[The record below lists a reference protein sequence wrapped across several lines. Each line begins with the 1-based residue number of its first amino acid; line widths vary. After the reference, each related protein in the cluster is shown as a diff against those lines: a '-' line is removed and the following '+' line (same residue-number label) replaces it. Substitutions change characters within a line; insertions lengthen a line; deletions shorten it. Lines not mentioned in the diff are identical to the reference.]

1 MTKLYSIVLNPG
13 YNQTDLYSMVST
25 VTDELLHRSTFF
37 IAECTEEQALALENH
52 EAVKFCQSDEDVP
65 EIEDAVV
72 KRVDYNRDYNYLGM
86 RKTSGTQ
93 LTSIGPHPKGNW
105 GLIRHQS
112 QTNNTTFS
120 TDSYSSYSNSYI
132 GDGVDIILQIAS
144 VLHPSDP
151 EFMTSGISR
160 LQTSF
165 QWNSLN
171 GMSTLPNVNYM
182 ESGVNSHAEAVS
194 YITAG
199 NTYGWATGA
208 KLYIWPRDQMRA
220 ANKKLNSHGWDAF
233 KLFHQQKGNSRPTI
247 VVDAIQYLRWHG
259 VPKGSVI
266 FRDSVYSEISP
277 AGAPLTAAD
286 RSAIVNSGINAYGN
300 SDTPKFGSVYNL
312 WSTIGNTMDAKN
324 LTDQNKADILAYI
337 EDITNGNYY
346 TTYIQPIEEMSAAGV
361 HHVSAA
367 GNYNNT
373 LVLPDNIDF
382 NNGALSYMS
391 LLVGSND
398 GSTPQPGYSFVPLC
412 RDDLHLAGDTIV
424 CAALGSQFGVDSGL
438 NNKETLASFTNR
450 GDRVDA
456 CAAGDNIYM
465 DLHVNGEYEATGT
478 SFASPNVAGMAACVL
493 GKYPSTTPAQL
504 RKYFRDHAVGTDTLY
519 DSGTQPVPSS
529 PSGDAPYY
537 SDPLGLRG
545 YSGKIAYLDPNLSFN
560 PSTISNTTITS
571 TQTVSAS
578 NKINFTV
585 SQINAKL
592 ASIS

>member
-1 MTKLYSIVLNPG
+1 MTKLYNIVLNPG
-13 YNQTDLYSMVST
+13 YDQTDLYSMVST

-37 IAECTEEQALALENH
+37 IAECTEEQAEALENH
-52 EAVKFCQSDEDVP
+52 EAVMLCQSDEDVP

-72 KRVDYNRDYNYLGM
+72 KRVDYNRDYNYLSM

-93 LTSIGPHPKGNW
+93 HTSIGPHPKGNW

-182 ESGVNSHAEAVS
+182 KSGVNSHAEAVS

-208 KLYIWPRDQMRA
+208 KLYIWPRDQMNEA
-220 ANKKLNSHGWDAF
+220 KKKLNSHGWDAF

-247 VVDAIQYLRWHG
+247 VVDAIQWAN
-259 VPKGSVI
+259 PFQAAKGSVI
-266 FRDSVYSEISP
+266 FRDNIYSEISP
-277 AGAPLTAAD
+277 AGAPLTSAD
-286 RSAIVNSGINAYGN
+286 RSGVINSGINAYGN
-300 SDTPKFGSVYNL
+300 SDMPKFGSSYTNL
-312 WSTIGNTMDAKN
+312 WSTIDAKN

-346 TTYIQPIEEMSAAGV
+346 TTYIQPVEEMIEAGV

-367 GNYNNT
+367 GNWNNT
-373 LVLPDNIDF
+373 IVLPDNIDF
-382 NNGALSYMS
+382 NNGALSHFPI
-391 LLVGSND
+391 LVGSND
-398 GSTPQPGYSFVPLC
+398 GSTPQPYRFVPLC

-438 NNKETLASFTNR
+438 NNKETFASFTNR

-465 DLHVNGEYEATGT
+465 DLYVNGEYEATGT

>member
-1 MTKLYSIVLNPG
+1 MTKLYNIVLNPG
-13 YNQTDLYSMVST
+13 YDQTDLYSMVST

-37 IAECTEEQALALENH
+37 IAECTEEQAEALENH
-52 EAVKFCQSDEDVP
+52 EAVMLCQSDEDVP

-72 KRVDYNRDYNYLGM
+72 KRVDYNRDYNYLSM

-93 LTSIGPHPKGNW
+93 HTSIGPHPKGNW

-182 ESGVNSHAEAVS
+182 KSGVSSHAEAVS

-208 KLYIWPRDQMRA
+208 KLYIWPRDQMSA
-220 ANKKLNSHGWDAF
+220 ANKKLHSHGWDAF

-247 VVDAIQYLRWHG
+247 VVDAIQWAN
-259 VPKGSVI
+259 PFQAAKGSVI
-266 FRDSVYSEISP
+266 FRDNIYSEISP
-277 AGAPLTAAD
+277 AGAPLTSAD
-286 RSAIVNSGINAYGN
+286 RSGVINSGINAYGN
-300 SDTPKFGSVYNL
+300 SDMPKFGSSYTNL
-312 WSTIGNTMDAKN
+312 WSTIDAKN

-346 TTYIQPIEEMSAAGV
+346 TTYIQPVEEMIEAGV

-367 GNYNNT
+367 GNWNNT
-373 LVLPDNIDF
+373 IVLPDNIDF
-382 NNGALSYMS
+382 NNGALSHFPI
-391 LLVGSND
+391 LVGSND
-398 GSTPQPGYSFVPLC
+398 GSTPQPYRFVPLC

-438 NNKETLASFTNR
+438 NNKETLASFSNR

-465 DLHVNGEYEATGT
+465 DLYVNGEYEATGT

>member
-1 MTKLYSIVLNPG
+1 MTKLYNIVLNPG
-13 YNQTDLYSMVST
+13 YDQTDLYSMVST

-37 IAECTEEQALALENH
+37 IAECTEEQAEALENH
-52 EAVKFCQSDEDVP
+52 EAVMLCQSDEDVP

-72 KRVDYNRDYNYLGM
+72 KRVDYNRDYNYLSM
-86 RKTSGTQ
+86 RKTSATHY
-93 LTSIGPHPKGNW
+93 TSIGPHPKGNW

-182 ESGVNSHAEAVS
+182 KSGVNSHAEAVS

-208 KLYIWPRDQMRA
+208 KLYIWPRDQMSA
-220 ANKKLNSHGWDAF
+220 ANKKLHSHGWDAF

-247 VVDAIQYLRWHG
+247 VVDAIQWAN
-259 VPKGSVI
+259 PFQAAKGSVI
-266 FRDSVYSEISP
+266 FRDNIYSEISP
-277 AGAPLTAAD
+277 AGAPLTSAD
-286 RSAIVNSGINAYGN
+286 RSGVINSGINAYGN
-300 SDTPKFGSVYNL
+300 SDMPKFGSSYTNL
-312 WSTIGNTMDAKN
+312 WSTIDAKN

-346 TTYIQPIEEMSAAGV
+346 TTYIQPVEEMIEAGV

-367 GNYNNT
+367 GNWNNT
-373 LVLPDNIDF
+373 IVLPDNIDF
-382 NNGALSYMS
+382 NNGALSHFPI
-391 LLVGSND
+391 LVGSND
-398 GSTPQPGYSFVPLC
+398 GSTPQPYRFVPLC

-438 NNKETLASFTNR
+438 NNKETFASFTNR

-465 DLHVNGEYEATGT
+465 DLYVNGEYEATGT

>member
-1 MTKLYSIVLNPG
+1 MTKLYNIVLNPG
-13 YNQTDLYSMVST
+13 YDQTDLYSMVST

-37 IAECTEEQALALENH
+37 IAECTEEQAEALENH
-52 EAVKFCQSDEDVP
+52 EAVMLCQSDEDVP

-72 KRVDYNRDYNYLGM
+72 KRVDYNRDYNYLSM
-86 RKTSGTQ
+86 RKTSATHY
-93 LTSIGPHPKGNW
+93 TSIGPHPKGNW

-182 ESGVNSHAEAVS
+182 KSGVSSHAEAVS

-208 KLYIWPRDQMRA
+208 KLYIWPRDQMSA
-220 ANKKLNSHGWDAF
+220 ANKKLHSHGWDAF

-247 VVDAIQYLRWHG
+247 VVDAIQWAN
-259 VPKGSVI
+259 PFQAAKGSVI
-266 FRDSVYSEISP
+266 FRDNIYSEISP
-277 AGAPLTAAD
+277 AGAPLTSAD
-286 RSAIVNSGINAYGN
+286 RSGVINSGINAYGN
-300 SDTPKFGSVYNL
+300 SDMPKFGSSYTNL
-312 WSTIGNTMDAKN
+312 WSTIDAKN

-346 TTYIQPIEEMSAAGV
+346 TTYIQPVEEMIAAGV

-367 GNYNNT
+367 GNFNNT
-373 LVLPDNIDF
+373 LVLSDNIDF

-438 NNKETLASFTNR
+438 NNKETFASFTNR

-465 DLHVNGEYEATGT
+465 DLYVNGEYEATGT

>member
-1 MTKLYSIVLNPG
+1 MTKLYNIILNPG
-13 YNQTDLYSMVST
+13 YDQTDLYSMVST

-37 IAECTEEQALALENH
+37 IAECTDEQVVALENH

-72 KRVDYNRDYNYLGM
+72 KTVNYHRDYNYVQM
-86 RKTSGTQ
+86 RKDESANT
-93 LTSIGPHPKGNW
+93 HPKGNW

-120 TDSYSSYSNSYI
+120 TDSYSSYSNTYI

-144 VLHPSDP
+144 VLDPSDP
-151 EFMTSGISR
+151 EFMTSGVSR

-165 QWNSLN
+165 QWNTLN
-171 GMSTLPNVNYM
+171 GMLTLPTVNY
-182 ESGVNSHAEAVS
+182 GVFSTVPDVSSHAEAVA
-194 YITAG
+194 YITAS
-199 NTYGWATGA
+199 NTYGWATGSN
-208 KLYIWPRDQMRA
+208 LYIWPRDQMDDA
-220 ANKKLNSHGWDAF
+220 DKKLNTHGWDAF

-247 VVDAIQYLRWHG
+247 VVDAIQYIRRTGHS
-259 VPKGSVI
+259 KGSVI
-266 FRDSVYSEISP
+266 FRDNIYSDISP

-286 RSAIVNSGINAYGN
+286 RCAIVNSGINAYGN
-300 SDTPKFGSVYNL
+300 SDTPKYGSSYRNVWNAL
-312 WSTIGNTMDAKN
+312 GINMDAKN
-324 LTDQNKADILAYI
+324 LTDQNKTDILAHI
-337 EDITNGNYY
+337 EDITNGDRYS
-346 TTYIQPIEEMSAAGV
+346 TYIQPIEEMIAAGV

-367 GNYNNT
+367 GNFNNT
-373 LVLPDNIDF
+373 IVLPDNIDF
-382 NNGALSYMS
+382 NNGALSHFS
-391 LLVGSND
+391 LLGFGND
-398 GSTPQPGYSFVPLC
+398 GSAPQPYEFVPLC

-438 NNKETLASFTNR
+438 SNKETLASFSNR
-450 GDRVDA
+450 GDRIDA

-478 SFASPNVAGMAACVL
+478 SFASPNIGGMAACVL
-493 GKYPSTTPAQL
+493 GKYPTTTPAQL
-504 RKYFRDHAVGTDTLY
+504 RKYFRENAVGTDTLY
-519 DSGTQPVPSS
+519 DSGTRPMPSS

-537 SDPLGLRG
+537 GDPLGLRG
-545 YSGKIAYLDPNLSFN
+545 YSGKIAYLDPSLSFN

-585 SQINAKL
+585 SQINTKL

>member
-1 MTKLYSIVLNPG
+1 MTKLYNIVLNPG
-13 YNQTDLYSMVST
+13 YDQTDLYSMVST

-37 IAECTEEQALALENH
+37 IAECTEEQAEALENH
-52 EAVKFCQSDEDVP
+52 EAVMLCQSDEDVP

-72 KRVDYNRDYNYLGM
+72 KRVDYNRDYNYLSM
-86 RKTSGTQ
+86 RKTSATHY
-93 LTSIGPHPKGNW
+93 TSIGPHPKGNW

-182 ESGVNSHAEAVS
+182 KSGVNSHAEAVS

-208 KLYIWPRDQMRA
+208 KLYIWPRDQMNEA
-220 ANKKLNSHGWDAF
+220 KKKLNSHGWDAF

-247 VVDAIQYLRWHG
+247 VVDAIQWAN
-259 VPKGSVI
+259 PFQAAKGSVI
-266 FRDSVYSEISP
+266 FRDNIYSEISP
-277 AGAPLTAAD
+277 AGAPLTSAD
-286 RSAIVNSGINAYGN
+286 RSGVINSGINAYGN
-300 SDTPKFGSVYNL
+300 SDMPKFGSSYTNL
-312 WSTIGNTMDAKN
+312 WSTIDAKN

-346 TTYIQPIEEMSAAGV
+346 TTYIQPVEEMIEAGV

-367 GNYNNT
+367 GNWNNT
-373 LVLPDNIDF
+373 IVLPDNIDF
-382 NNGALSYMS
+382 NNGALSHFPI
-391 LLVGSND
+391 LVGSND
-398 GSTPQPGYSFVPLC
+398 GSTPQPYRFVPLC

-438 NNKETLASFTNR
+438 NNKETFASFTNR

-465 DLHVNGEYEATGT
+465 DLYVNGEYEATGT